1 MKKFLQ
7 EVVTYFWIPLIMGL
21 VSYIFFQL
29 RDVLLGIITLVAL
42 SAVYTILRLYFMHK
56 KWWLLI
62 ILLVVVL
69 ASIGYFVVRAPAI
82 NLSINGQRVTG
93 TSVSFTG
100 GSVSVSP
107 APETNGKYTKNT
119 VVNLTASPASGYDW
133 KSWSDT
139 DSNTSNPTTVTMSG
153 DKQVKANFEPRF
165 SLIINN
171 QLVIGSFV
179 SFTEGSVSINPAP
192 AGDGK
197 YTNGTEVTLTA
208 RSDSGYDW
216 KGWSG
221 ANNDM
226 SNPTMVTMSGG
237 NKNVTVTFEPR
248 FSLIVSDQL
257 VIGPIVGFTE
267 GSVSVSPAPG
277 DDSKYA
283 YGTKVTLT
291 ATPTPGY
298 GWKNWTGTGKDTS
311 NPVTITIIS
320 DKHVAVTFE
329 LRFLLTINNQAIVGS
344 SKDFTGGSVAVN
356 PAPGTDGRYT
366 RDTITVL
373 TASSTSGYRF
383 DRWSGD
389 VSDKVTSVSI
399 TMNANKSINANFIK
413 VYTLTTATN
422 PTGGGS
428 VSPGSGAY
436 DEGASVVLTATP
448 ASGYRFGQWSG
459 DVSDRVTPVTVAI
472 NTDKSVTANFIKV
485 YTLTTSVSPAEGGSV
500 SPGSG
505 TYDEGTSVILNAIPF
520 TGYVFDHWGG
530 DVSDNITP
538 AAIIMDS
545 GKSVTAVFVST
556 SP

>member
-7 EVVTYFWIPLIMGL
+7 EVVTYFWIPLIMAL
-21 VSYIFFQL
+21 VSYIFFQM

-42 SAVYTILRLYFMHK
+42 SAIYTIVRLYFVHK

-69 ASIGYFVVRAPAI
+69 ASIGYFFIRTPAI

-93 TSVSFTG
+93 TSVSFAG

-107 APETNGKYTKNT
+107 APETNSKYTKNT
-119 VVNLTASPASGYDW
+119 IVTLTASPASGYDW
-133 KSWSDT
+133 KSWSET
-139 DSNTSNPTTVTMSG
+139 DSNTSNPTTVTMNG
-153 DKQVKANFEPRF
+153 DKRVKANFEPRF

-197 YTNGTEVTLTA
+197 YTSGTEVTLTA

-221 ANNDM
+221 TGNDM
-226 SNPTMVTMSGG
+226 SNPTTITMSGS
-237 NKNVTVTFEPR
+237 NKNVNVTFEPR
-248 FSLIVSDQL
+248 FSLMVSDQL
-257 VIGPIVGFTE
+257 VIGPIVSFTE
-267 GSVSVSPAPG
+267 GSVLVSPAPG
-277 DDSKYA
+277 DDDKYA
-283 YGTKVTLT
+283 SGTKVTLT

-311 NPVTITIIS
+311 NPAIITVSS

-344 SKDFTGGSVAVN
+344 SKDFSGGSVSVN

-373 TASSTSGYRF
+373 TASPASGYRF

-399 TMNANKSINANFIK
+399 TMNANKSIAAYFIK
-413 VYTLTTATN
+413 FYNLTTATN

-428 VSPGSGAY
+428 VSPGSGTY
-436 DEGASVVLTATP
+436 DEGNSVILAATP
-448 ASGYRFGQWSG
+448 ASGYRFDRWSG
-459 DVSDRVTPVTVAI
+459 DISDRVTPVTVTI

-485 YTLTTSVSPAEGGSV
+485 YTLTTSVSPAGGGSV

-505 TYDEGTSVILNAIPF
+505 TYDEGTSVILNAIPA
-520 TGYVFDHWGG
+520 TGYAFDYWSG
-530 DVSDNITP
+530 DISDNITP
-538 AAIIMDS
+538 ADIVMDS
-545 GKSVTAVFVST
+545 SKSVTAVFIST